1 MKRLAL
7 VVLLIASRAR
17 ADEAT
22 ATAAYKQAEELAKQG
37 KWADAC
43 PLYEASYHADPKL
56 GALLHAADCWEKAG
70 HTATAWAEFNDA
82 IELANKAH
90 DPREDLARRRASALE
105 PKLAKLHLAPPK
117 QLIPGLTVK
126 RDGVDI
132 TVLVGTD
139 IPLDPGDH
147 VILESAPG
155 DQDFTKTISISTGTV
170 AFELPVPD
178 KQVVEPPK
186 PVVHEGTLKITTLPN
201 AEILLDGQRVGTGS
215 YEAKVKSGGHT
226 LRVVAGGMRPYQS
239 EIVVGDDESRAID
252 VPLEKEPE
260 PVVITRPAGPP
271 PEDLPSY
278 EVGVNLGAGVKL
290 HGDKPLMTTLRADIA
305 FRFGRRTNF
314 GLFVE
319 YGQISTSGACGFDM
333 PGPMP
338 STPYDFGVRNQFNSC
353 KYAMPGLQLYVHAR
367 PKQQID
373 PYFGLAP
380 GFRFQFA
387 DYTPY
392 IGGVAQNRK
401 TEIFPAIIANVRAA
415 VDYHPRGGDDSWM
428 VGAFIDAQVVVF
440 GDEAAKDAGYSDGG
454 VSYVSFLGGLRTSL
468 TW

>member
-1 MKRLAL
+1 MKRVVLAL
-7 VVLLIASRAR
+7 VLVAPSAR

-22 ATAAYKQAEELAKQG
+22 ATAAYKQAEELAKAG

-56 GALLHAADCWEKAG
+56 GALLHAADCQEKIG

-82 IELANKAH
+82 VELAHKLADN
-90 DPREDLARRRASALE
+90 REDLARRRAAALE
-105 PKLAKLHLAPPK
+105 TKLARLHLAPPQ
-117 QLIPGLTVK
+117 QLIPGLAVK

-147 VILESAPG
+147 VIVASAPG
-155 DQDFTKTISISTGTV
+155 YQDFSKTINVSAGTV
-170 AFELPVPD
+170 SFELPVLD

-186 PVVHEGTLKITTLPN
+186 PVVHEGTLRISTLPT
-201 AEILLDGQRVGTGS
+201 AEILLDQQRVGTGS

-239 EIVVGDDESRAID
+239 EIVVGDDETRVID
-252 VPLEKEPE
+252 VPLEKEPA
-260 PVVITRPAGPP
+260 PVVITQSPP
-271 PEDLPSY
+271 PEELPGY
-278 EVGVNLGAGVKL
+278 EAGVNLGAGVKL
-290 HGDKPLMTTLRADIA
+290 HGDRPLMTTLRADIA
-305 FRFGRRTNF
+305 FRFGRRTSF

-319 YGQISTSGACGFDM
+319 YGQISTSGSCGFDM

-353 KYAMPGLQLYVHAR
+353 KYAMPGLQLYIHAR
-367 PKQQID
+367 PKQAID
-373 PYFGLAP
+373 PYFGIAP

-387 DYTPY
+387 DFTPY
-392 IGGVAQNRK
+392 VGGVAGSRTTQM
-401 TEIFPAIIANVRAA
+401 FPGVVANLRAA
-415 VDYHPRGGDDSWM
+415 VDYHPRGGDDSWQ
-428 VGAFIDAQVVVF
+428 VGAWIDAAVTVIA
-440 GDEAAKDAGYSDGG
+440 DEAAMDLGYSDSP
-454 VSYVSFLGGLRTSL
+454 VSYVSVIAGLRTSL